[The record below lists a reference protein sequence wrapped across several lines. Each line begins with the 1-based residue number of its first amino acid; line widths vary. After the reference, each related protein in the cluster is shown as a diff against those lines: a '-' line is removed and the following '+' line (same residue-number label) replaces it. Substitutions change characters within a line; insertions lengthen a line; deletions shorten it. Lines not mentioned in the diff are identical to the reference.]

1 MAAEWRFMAADALA
15 SVDEVVAALAGLAI
29 DRAVVLDVKMHGS
42 LAKSAFVQA
51 HKRA

>member
-1 MAAEWRFMAADALA
+1 MAAEWPFMETDALA
-15 SVDEVVAALAGLAI
+15 SVAEIVAALGGLTI
-29 DRAVVLDVKMHGS
+29 DRAEVLDLTMHGS